1 MTDLKECPFCGE
13 SETYITEDAEADA
26 VVRCLYCGAM
36 GEPCGLVRDAK
47 KAWNTR
53 ADGDGWVSVE
63 DRLPEKSPLSSAQG
77 KQESLLI
84 AFKDGDVIESI
95 YTVLGFANTLTREV
109 THWRPLPPAPKGKEA

>member
-1 MTDLKECPFCGE
+1 MELKPCPFCGE

-53 ADGDGWVSVE
+53 ADTEG
-63 DRLPEKSPLSSAQG
+63 
-77 KQESLLI
+77 
-84 AFKDGDVIESI
+84 
-95 YTVLGFANTLTREV
+95 
-109 THWRPLPPAPKGKEA
+109 